1 VLLVLPVLST
11 AVLVQIPEEE
21 LDPFNVLGVDIH
33 ASESELKRAYRQLA
47 VQVR

>member
-1 VLLVLPVLST
+1 MCLNCCIFST
-11 AVLVQIPEEE
+11 LALVQIPEEE

-33 ASESELKRAYRQLA
+33 ATESELKRAYRQLA